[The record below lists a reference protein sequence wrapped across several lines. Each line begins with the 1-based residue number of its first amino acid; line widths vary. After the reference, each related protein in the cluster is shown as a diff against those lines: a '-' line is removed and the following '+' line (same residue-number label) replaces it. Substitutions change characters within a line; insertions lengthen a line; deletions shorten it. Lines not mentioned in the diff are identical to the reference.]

1 MKHIELIKIAESW
14 QQRSDEQNTIIN
26 QQWLNDRVVHW
37 QDINFENPMWVFSHI
52 PKTAGTSLES
62 YLHQAFTLKDILN
75 VNAPDL
81 NRLPQCVYLKN
92 KFPKFITGHH
102 PIHGM
107 LYQLLPDRKVVHISM
122 MREPVTRVI
131 SYYNYLASRNYHA
144 LHQQVKDLSFD
155 EFIHRQDM
163 VELHNGQAK
172 RMAGYLHTD
181 QTIKDSELYRKAK
194 HVVDHCFS
202 LIGVTEH
209 FKQFHQL
216 IARLCGVSFHHL
228 PPINRSKIKIQ
239 LTDLSSEQRNI
250 IKQKNKVDI
259 QLYEYVKSL
268 FIKRYEQTIGQ

>member
-1 MKHIELIKIAESW
+1 MKHNELINLAQTW
-14 QQRSDEQNTIIN
+14 QNRSDQQNALIN
-26 QQWLNDRVVHW
+26 QQWLKDNVVNW
-37 QDINFENPMWVFSHI
+37 QDINFEDPLWVFSHI

-92 KFPKFITGHH
+92 KYPKFITGHH

-107 LYQLLPDRKVVHISM
+107 LYQLLPYSKVVHISM

-155 EFIHRQDM
+155 EFINRRDM

-172 RMAGYLHTD
+172 RMAGYLHSD
-181 QTIKDSELYRKAK
+181 QVIKDSELYNQAK
-194 HVVDHCFS
+194 NVVDHCFS

-216 IARLCGVSFHHL
+216 IAKLCGVSFHHL
-228 PPINRSKIKIQ
+228 PPINRSKIKVQ
-239 LTDLSSEQRNI
+239 LTDLSDQQRDT
-250 IKQKNKVDI
+250 IKKNNKVDI

-268 FIKRYEQTIGQ
+268 FINRYQQIFSQ